1 MILSSGLMGGASV
14 SVVKNV
20 ALTKVRFRIRI
31 NTAYVDVNLG
41 VPLDSGDRVDFDSTT
56 HDLAP

>member
-1 MILSSGLMGGASV
+1 MGGASV